1 MALFAAGAQATE
13 EREGSRHRQS
23 ATMSPNL
30 ESRHVVTLSHADR
43 SSAVTCEDGAG
54 APDRPN
60 LRIWAV
66 HVTILPRLSMLL
78 VVLLGLWNVEEII

>member
-1 MALFAAGAQATE
+1 
-13 EREGSRHRQS
+13 
-23 ATMSPNL
+23 MS
-30 ESRHVVTLSHADR
+30 SHADR

-66 HVTILPRLSMLL
+66 HVTILPRVSMLL
-78 VVLLGLWNVEEII
+78 VMLLGLWNVEEII